1 MNVITITEEAF
12 FELVEQVV
20 RRLQGQENTTKP
32 RWISDTEAMELLGIK
47 SKSTLQQFR
56 DSGSITFSKVRHK
69 VILYDRQSIE
79 HYISRQA
86 HNAFNNGR

>member
-20 RRLQGQENTTKP
+20 KRLQSQENTAKP
-32 RWISDTEAMELLGIK
+32 KWISDTEAMRLLNIK
-47 SKSTLQQFR
+47 SKSTLQHFR
-56 DSGSITFSKVRHK
+56 DSGFITFSKIRHK
-69 VILYDRQSIE
+69 VILYDRESIE

-86 HNAFNNGR
+86 HDAFNNGR